1 MHDAHILNLEGVEN
15 FRDIGG
21 YSTANGAVVRWG
33 RLFRS
38 GHLTNMS
45 EFDCQQLA
53 PLKISSIFDLRSSG
67 ERDSFPTRWYGAER
81 PQTFTLN
88 LQEDDSNP
96 VNDLFEQ
103 IMAGGISR
111 EEVISHMLEDYA
123 GMPFEYA
130 PILRQLFER
139 LSEPGPNAIVVHCT
153 AGKDRTG
160 CVVALVMSLLGVSR
174 TKIMEDYL
182 LSNEGFGAEQKLAHI
197 AHKFRRKV
205 DNVEARIEALRPLVC
220 VDTAYLDSAFDAITR
235 EMGDLNRYFEAV
247 LELDSDRIEALQ
259 ASLLKRGI

>member
-21 YSTANGAVVRWG
+21 YSAGNGAVVRWG

-53 PLKISSIFDLRSSG
+53 PLNISSIFDLRSRG
-67 ERDSFPTRWYGAER
+67 ERKSFPTHWHGAEQ
-81 PQTFTLN
+81 PETFTIN
-88 LQEDDSNP
+88 LQDDDTNP

-103 IMAGGISR
+103 IMAGDISR
-111 EEVISHMLEDYA
+111 EEVVAHMLEDYA
-123 GMPFEYA
+123 SMPFEYA
-130 PILRQLFER
+130 PILRQLFEK
-139 LSEPGPNAIVVHCT
+139 LSEPGPSAIVVHCT

-160 CVVALVMSLLGVSR
+160 CAVALVLSLLGIPPA
-174 TKIMEDYL
+174 KITEDYL

-197 AHKFRRKV
+197 AHKFRKKT
-205 DNVEARIEALRPLVC
+205 DNIEARIDALRPLVC
-220 VDTAYLDSAFDAITR
+220 VDTTYLDSAFDSISR
-235 EMGDLNRYFEAV
+235 EMGDLERYFESV
-247 LELDSDRIEALQ
+247 LELSGDRIEALK
-259 ASLLKRGI
+259 ASLLRF